1 VIILTEDERME
12 NELFEKT
19 PVPKAYF
26 TFALPVVLS
35 MVVSL
40 VYNMVDTYFIA
51 QTGNTNLV
59 AGVSLSAPVFT
70 LMIALGDIFGL
81 GGSSLISRL
90 FGEKKDEDG
99 KRLSVFCFYA
109 AIVCGIL
116 VTAVMMMLREPI
128 LYVLGADA
136 ETLSYASGYY
146 TYIVLGAPFIILS
159 FTPSNLLRT
168 EGFATASMT
177 GSILGAVVNMILD
190 PVFISVLGF
199 GAAGAAIATVIGN
212 IFADI
217 FYVWFLLKRSRRLSI
232 NPVGFHIHIVEVG
245 QILAIGIPASI
256 TNLMQ
261 SIGIALTNRSL
272 LPYGNDK
279 VAAMGIVM
287 KVNLIAVLIL
297 VGFAFGAQP
306 LVGYNYGAKNHA
318 RLKEILRFSY
328 GFECCTAAVLAGAL
342 SLAAPA
348 MIGIFM
354 QDKSIIEVG
363 VPMLRMQ
370 QMGMVFTAVVLVTTC
385 TFQSAGKAVGA
396 FLLSVSRQGV
406 LFAVVLLVASKAFAY
421 QGVLM
426 AQPVSDLLTAVMAVI
441 LFEILIRR
449 PIGREQDA

>member
-1 VIILTEDERME
+1 M
-12 NELFEKT
+12 
-19 PVPKAYF
+19 
-26 TFALPVVLS
+26 
-35 MVVSL
+35 
-40 VYNMVDTYFIA
+40 
-51 QTGNTNLV
+51 
-59 AGVSLSAPVFT
+59 
-70 LMIALGDIFGL
+70 GL
-81 GGSSLISRL
+81 
-90 FGEKKDEDG
+90 
-99 KRLSVFCFYA
+99 
-109 AIVCGIL
+109 
-116 VTAVMMMLREPI
+116 
-128 LYVLGADA
+128 
-136 ETLSYASGYY
+136 
-146 TYIVLGAPFIILS
+146 
-159 FTPSNLLRT
+159 
-168 EGFATASMT
+168 
-177 GSILGAVVNMILD
+177 
-190 PVFISVLGF
+190 
-199 GAAGAAIATVIGN
+199 
-212 IFADI
+212 
-217 FYVWFLLKRSRRLSI
+217 WRLSI
-232 NPVGFHIHIVEVG
+232 NPAGFHIHIVEVE

-441 LFEILIRR
+441 LFVILIRR

>member
-1 VIILTEDERME
+1 MIILTEDERME

-26 TFALPVVLS
+26 TFALPVVFS

-136 ETLSYASGYY
+136 
-146 TYIVLGAPFIILS
+146 
-159 FTPSNLLRT
+159 
-168 EGFATASMT
+168 
-177 GSILGAVVNMILD
+177 
-190 PVFISVLGF
+190 
-199 GAAGAAIATVIGN
+199 AIATVIGN

-232 NPVGFHIHIVEVG
+232 NPAGFHIHIVEVG

-287 KVNLIAVLIL
+287 KVNLIAVLVL

-328 GFECCTAAVLAGAL
+328 SFECCTAAALAGAL

-348 MIGIFM
+348 MIGMFM
-354 QDKSIIEVG
+354 QDAAIIEVG

-406 LFAVVLLVASKAFAY
+406 LFAAVLFIASKAFAY

-426 AQPVSDLLTAVMAVI
+426 AQAVSDLLTAVMAVI

-449 PIGREQDA
+449 PIYR